1 MPKSILTVL
10 LACALVVFA
19 SADAMAHKMKAFA
32 AVEGDEIVGYAYF
45 SPGGRVQ
52 RGEIAATTKDG
63 RQLAAAKLDNDGNFR
78 FPITERADILIT
90 VSGGDGHQAQTLIRA
105 ENLPGGSPSPAPS
118 PDQSETVQKS
128 QAIANDDALL
138 RTLELAVERQIRPLR
153 EQLDAYQEKIWMHDI
168 LGGLGIIAGIAGL
181 GWGLSR
187 GRKNLSN
194 QENAR

>member
-1 MPKSILTVL
+1 MPKSILIVI

-19 SADAMAHKMKAFA
+19 SADAMAHKMKVFA

-52 RGEIAATTKDG
+52 RGGIVATTQDG
-63 RQLAAAKLDNDGNFR
+63 RQLAAPTLDNDGNFR

-118 PDQSETVQKS
+118 PDRSETVHPPM
-128 QAIANDDALL
+128 IANDDALA
-138 RTLELAVERQIRPLR
+138 RIVELAVERQIRPLR
-153 EQLDAYQEKIWMHDI
+153 EQLDAWQEKIWMHDV
-168 LGGLGIIAGIAGL
+168 LGGLGIIAGIAGI

-187 GRKNLSN
+187 GRKNPSN